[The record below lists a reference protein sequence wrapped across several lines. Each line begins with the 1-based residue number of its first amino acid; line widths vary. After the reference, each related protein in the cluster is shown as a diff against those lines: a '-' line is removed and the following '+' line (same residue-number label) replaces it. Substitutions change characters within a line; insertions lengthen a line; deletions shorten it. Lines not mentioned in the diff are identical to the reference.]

1 MTSDACVLCE
11 RACRLDADDPGWL
24 LRSDRWAVSVH
35 PAVAVPGWVAIQT
48 VRHTEGLADLNA
60 TEAADLGPLLYRVS
74 QAVTQVTGSRR
85 VYTYSLGEGCP
96 HTHILLGPPGAGLRG
111 SAFIGALFN
120 RDESLVD
127 EAAAKSTATSLADE
141 LTTGA
146 IQSGPSPQSRRHP
159 PRQQL
164 KGDMR

>member
-127 EAAAKSTATSLADE
+127 EAAAKSTATALADE

-146 IQSGPSPQSRRHP
+146 IQSGPSPRAAGIRR
-159 PRQQL
+159 
-164 KGDMR
+164 DNN

>member
-60 TEAADLGPLLYRVS
+60 AEAADLGPLLYQVS

-127 EAAAKSTATSLADE
+127 EAAAKSTATALADE

-146 IQSGPSPQSRRHP
+146 IQSGPSPRAAGIRR
-159 PRQQL
+159 
-164 KGDMR
+164 DTN

>member
-1 MTSDACVLCE
+1 MTSDGCVLCE
-11 RACRLDADDPGWL
+11 RAGRLDADDPGWL

-60 TEAADLGPLLYRVS
+60 AEAVDLGPLLYRVS

-96 HTHILLGPPGAGLRG
+96 HTHILLGPPSAGLRG

-120 RDESLVD
+120 RDESIVD
-127 EAAAKSTATSLADE
+127 EAAAIRTATALADE
-141 LTTGA
+141 LTIGA
-146 IQSGPSPQSRRHP
+146 IQSVHSPRAAGIRR
-159 PRQQL
+159 
-164 KGDMR
+164 DTN